1 MSDSQFSIL
10 YVDDES
16 LLLKAT
22 KAYLQTQGFIVDT
35 AESGKEALEKIPKN
49 QYDAIISDY
58 QMPGMDGIQL
68 LEEIRKKNP
77 DIPFILFTGRGR
89 EEVVIEAIDNGADF
103 YVQKGGK
110 HAPQFKELIHK
121 INIAIQ
127 RVRSSKALTES
138 ELRFRSLIQNSSDI
152 IRILDKDG
160 TIIFDSPS
168 SFSILGYPQG
178 SLIGTSA
185 FDYIHPDDRDRVF
198 SDFTDVY
205 HETNNHIPTE
215 YRIQKADGKYLY
227 VESLAL
233 NLLDTPGINGIVATT
248 HPIQNQKMAELR
260 MQKIADDLAAAN
272 EELASQEEELRLSL
286 IQLKEK
292 EQALL
297 DSEERFRS
305 MAERSS
311 DLIILIDNNFV
322 AVYISPS
329 APAIVG
335 YEPEE
340 LIGKPADFWAKT
352 IFEPSCPDFL
362 HYVQKTLNGE
372 TVSNLEIKYQRKDG
386 SLAYASGYAVPAVH
400 DGTVTGIQISMRDIT
415 PVKTAEIKLKRSEQR
430 FLATTLN
437 AGVWVW
443 EIDPDGKFIYSSSAV
458 EQILGYTPDELTQK
472 IHYYD
477 LFDPF
482 VREEQV
488 KDTQRLTSLN
498 QPFTDVITL
507 YRHKDGKP
515 VILNTSGTPVFDDQ
529 NSWTGY
535 CGVAQDITNQKESEE
550 RIKESE
556 ARYRLLADNVHDVIW
571 TTDDQMKMTYISP
584 SISDLLGYSPDE
596 ALQLSFKNLISP
608 ESYQRIID
616 YHYVWMEQL
625 MDRKKV
631 FDSSIIELE
640 FIRKDKT
647 RVWTEIMVRAV
658 YSDDDIFCGLVAA
671 ARDITQRKHTE
682 RALKIANHQLSL
694 LTSVT
699 RHDILNK
706 VSVIFAYLALC
717 ELEYVSPT
725 VADYLRVIKMATE
738 DIQSQIVFTRVYQD
752 LGSQEPQWFVLDTL
766 MPRSVP
772 PVTIQY
778 VTDLKQFSL
787 YGDPMLEKVFFN
799 LLDNS
804 IRHGESVSEI
814 RVSATDAE
822 SDLIIIWEDN
832 GIGIPFE
839 EKETIFER
847 GFGENT
853 GFGLFL
859 VREILNLTGITI
871 QETGVPGR
879 GARFEIRVPKEVYR
893 IIT

>member
-1 MSDSQFSIL
+1 MPPRELKEISDNIQLNQNDTISLL
-10 YVDDES
+10 YVDDEQD
-16 LLLKAT
+16 LLIVGKIFLERT
-22 KAYLQTQGFIVDT
+22 GGFTVET
-35 AESGKEALEKIPKN
+35 MTSAKEALNSPFI
-49 QYDAIISDY
+49 QSYDAIVSDY
-58 QMPGMDGIQL
+58 QMPGMNGIEFL
-68 LEEIRKKNP
+68 KVIREKHG

-89 EEVVIEAIDNGADF
+89 EEIVIEAINNGADF
-103 YVQKGGK
+103 YLQKGGEPK
-110 HAPQFKELIHK
+110 SQFAELSHKIKQAVRSRRAEKERQEQFNELVRIKEALEESESKFRAIVETTPDAIWEIDLSGTFVYISPRCKEIIGYTQDEMTGSSSFEYLNDEGSLILKTLLNNVHTRKPGIGTFDIPAIHK
-121 INIAIQ
+121 DK
-127 RVRSSKALTES
+127 S
-138 ELRFRSLIQNSSDI
+138 
-152 IRILDKDG
+152 IRILNFR
-160 TIIFDSPS
+160 T
-168 SFSILGYPQG
+168 YPLVNADNN
-178 SLIGTSA
+178 LIGFRGICSDVTERTAFVNALHESEIRLRSFFEATSEGIFIIDEDGIIIEWNA
-185 FDYIHPDDRDRVF
+185 MSEKIFGIEKEKALGAYLWDLQFLVMRPEIQQTTSVDAVRQNILSSLKTGMPVYQEPVTIEAVRPDGR
-198 SDFTDVY
+198 
-205 HETNNHIPTE
+205 
-215 YRIQKADGKYLY
+215 
-227 VESLAL
+227 
-233 NLLDTPGINGIVATT
+233 GIITRQT
-248 HPIQNQKMAELR
+248 IFPIQTDKGYRFGSVLEDITEEMHMAEALR
-260 MQKIADDLAAAN
+260 
-272 EELASQEEELRLSL
+272 E
-286 IQLKEK
+286 
-292 EQALL
+292 
-297 DSEERFRS
+297 SEERF
-305 MAERSS
+305 
-311 DLIILIDNNFV
+311 
-322 AVYISPS
+322 
-329 APAIVG
+329 
-335 YEPEE
+335 
-340 LIGKPADFWAKT
+340 
-352 IFEPSCPDFL
+352 
-362 HYVQKTLNGE
+362 
-372 TVSNLEIKYQRKDG
+372 
-386 SLAYASGYAVPAVH
+386 
-400 DGTVTGIQISMRDIT
+400 
-415 PVKTAEIKLKRSEQR
+415 
-430 FLATTLN
+430 
-437 AGVWVW
+437 
-443 EIDPDGKFIYSSSAV
+443 
-458 EQILGYTPDELTQK
+458 
-472 IHYYD
+472 
-477 LFDPF
+477 
-482 VREEQV
+482 
-488 KDTQRLTSLN
+488 
-498 QPFTDVITL
+498 
-507 YRHKDGKP
+507 
-515 VILNTSGTPVFDDQ
+515 
-529 NSWTGY
+529 
-535 CGVAQDITNQKESEE
+535 
-550 RIKESE
+550 
-556 ARYRLLADNVHDVIW
+556 RLLADNVHDVIW